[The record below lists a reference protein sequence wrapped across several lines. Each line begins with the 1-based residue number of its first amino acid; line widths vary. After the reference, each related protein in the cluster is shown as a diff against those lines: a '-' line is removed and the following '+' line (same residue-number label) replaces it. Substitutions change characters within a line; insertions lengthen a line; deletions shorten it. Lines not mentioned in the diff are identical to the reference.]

1 MMKKQILMKKDNQRL
16 NLNFL
21 MEKVKFIFNIQIF
34 LKLLVMQAIDEVK

>member
-1 MMKKQILMKKDNQRL
+1 L